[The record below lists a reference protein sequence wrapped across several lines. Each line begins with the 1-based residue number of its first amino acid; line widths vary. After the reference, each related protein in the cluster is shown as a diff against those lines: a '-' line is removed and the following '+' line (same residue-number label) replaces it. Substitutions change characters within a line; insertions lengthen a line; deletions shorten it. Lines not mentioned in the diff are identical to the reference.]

1 MSNDILIARPAPHV
15 GLVRIDRPE
24 KRNALSV
31 PLRKELVA
39 ALQSLDDDADVR
51 AIVLA
56 GSDRIFA
63 AGADLSEIVDAS
75 AIDMMLRA
83 TNRMWAAIA
92 RLTKPMV
99 AAVRGI
105 AFGGGLELALHADL
119 IVAGESAR
127 LGLPEIKV
135 GLMPGAGGT
144 QRLLRLLG
152 RQRTLMLLLTGD
164 ALTAPEALALGIV
177 NRVVPDDQVD
187 AEALALAGRIAA
199 MPPLAVRQI
208 REVVNAGADCPL
220 DAALMLEHKALQLL
234 CASEDKREGI
244 RAFLE
249 KRTPVF
255 TGR

>member
-1 MSNDILIARPAPHV
+1 MTEILIERPAPQL
-15 GLVRIDRPE
+15 GLVRIHRPE

-31 PLRKELVA
+31 ALRKELVA
-39 ALQSLDDDADVR
+39 ALQSLDDDDQVR
-51 AIVLA
+51 AIVLT
-56 GSDRIFA
+56 GGDKIFA
-63 AGADLSEIVDAS
+63 AGADLTEIADAS
-75 AIDMMLRA
+75 AVDMMLRA
-83 TNRMWAAIA
+83 TGRLWSAIT
-92 RLTKPMV
+92 RLDKPMV
-99 AAVRGI
+99 AAVRGV
-105 AFGGGLELALHADL
+105 AFGGGFELALHADL
-119 IVAGESAR
+119 IVAGEGAR
-127 LGLPEIKV
+127 FGLPEIKV

-164 ALTAPEALALGIV
+164 AISAHEALALGVI
-177 NRVVPDDQVD
+177 NRVVADGEVETE
-187 AEALALAGRIAA
+187 AIALAARVAA

-249 KRTPVF
+249 KRPALFV
-255 TGR
+255 GR